1 MQYENRYHDV
11 DKDMSRSIRP
21 RFKITQ
27 NRKPWNAA
35 ATWLYM
41 QAEFLAGPENPEV
54 RHTVEQFAQRLRDTF
69 QFKQERDGDIR
80 RGAKNVDITT
90 WEGEKNMYCGVNK
103 ANSTDGAALTIT
115 LAENT

>member
-1 MQYENRYHDV
+1 
-11 DKDMSRSIRP
+11 MSTTPTP

-35 ATWLYM
+35 TQWLYM

-54 RHTVEQFAQRLRDTF
+54 LHSIEQFAQRLRDTF
-69 QFKQERDGDIR
+69 QFKQERDAAIL
-80 RGAKNVDITT
+80 RGAKSVNITT
-90 WEGEKNMYCGVNK
+90 WKGVEKMYCGINK

-115 LAENT
+115 TADDNAT